1 MKGVDSMTKEEKA
14 KVNLME
20 KLGCTEEEAL
30 DIIKWD
36 KEIDKGNKA
45 PFDLSKDQEKAIK
58 KYVNCGDHKKPTV
71 YKFDTR
77 ERKENT
83 VKAGI
88 IADLARFLT
97 ENGKKVDIINKERQI
112 SFSLD
117 GETYEITLV
126 QKRKPKK

>member
-1 MKGVDSMTKEEKA
+1 MTKEEKA

-30 DIIKWD
+30 DIMKWD

-97 ENGKKVDIINKERQI
+97 ENGKKVKAG
-112 SFSLD
+112 SFEPAWDTVTAPLRNPRRY
-117 GETYEITLV
+117 G
-126 QKRKPKK
+126 